1 MGLFWDRG
9 KNKVGGALVLL
20 LLELLEEPN
29 QVSLQTHVVEVKP
42 ACDILQ
48 LVWGGGITFGV

>member
-42 ACDILQ
+42 ARDILQ
-48 LVWGGGITFGV
+48 LVWGEGITVGV